1 MCDLMCDVRIIR
13 GAVGDGGGSWG
24 EKSQTT
30 MRNREDSVKQV
41 TLAGFQQV
49 EMGGRVGRAS
59 RPPCFE

>member
-1 MCDLMCDVRIIR
+1 MCDVRIIR